1 MAFPFSEIGKS
12 VREAGIGW
20 KSGVWFGISVWDIRH
35 PSKAVKEKLNMGLE
49 FRGEV

>member
-12 VREAGIGW
+12 VREAGMGW
-20 KSGVWFGISVWDIRH
+20 KSGVWFRFRLETSVRH
-35 PSKAVKEKLNMGLE
+35 PSKAVKDEADGFE